1 MYDLHSLALAGE
13 IPAIPIYI
21 DSPLAIDTTSVF
33 EMHPD
38 LFDKPGYGWHI
49 GANPGGSMVGA
60 IPYAL
65 SWLAFA
71 ALPLFFM
78 LAAIGNARFTSEA
91 IDPTLGKES
100 PRMVVDARV
109 ADNTLQQF
117 VLFAAGSLALPG
129 MIPVPASGG
138 DGPQDVVVGGV
149 PTNSRVAQVLVEVSC
164 IARPRGIEPV
174 QLVKLRQAHGRKTG
188 ERA

>member
-1 MYDLHSLALAGE
+1 MNRDQKIVATGAASGVVTM
-13 IPAIPIYI
+13 IV
-21 DSPLAIDTTSVF
+21 SVWLLQ
-33 EMHPD
+33 EVLPRPSAD
-38 LFDKPGYGWHI
+38 P
-49 GANPGGSMVGA
+49 
-60 IPYAL
+60 IPYSL

-117 VLFAAGSLALPG
+117 VLFAAGSLALAVNLRAG
-129 MIPVPASGG
+129 QLGIIGAASI
-138 DGPQDVVVGGV
+138 VFVMMRLAFWVGY
-149 PTNSRVAQVLVEVSC
+149 R
-164 IARPRGIEPV
+164 IRPIY
-174 QLVKLRQAHGRKTG
+174 
-188 ERA
+188 RAFGFAGTAYLNAGLLASSLWLSVT

>member
-1 MYDLHSLALAGE
+1 MTRDQKIVATGAASGIVSMIALVWVL
-13 IPAIPIYI
+13 IQLLP
-21 DSPLAIDTTSVF
+21 S
-33 EMHPD
+33 
-38 LFDKPGYGWHI
+38 
-49 GANPGGSMVGA
+49 PGGNA

-71 ALPLFFM
+71 ALPLFLT

-117 VLFAAGSLALPG
+117 VLFAAGSLALAVNLPPG
-129 MIPVPASGG
+129 QLDLIGAVSIVFVVMRLAFWIGYRIRPIYRAFGFAGTAYLNLGLLAASLWLS
-138 DGPQDVVVGGV
+138 V
-149 PTNSRVAQVLVEVSC
+149 T
-164 IARPRGIEPV
+164 
-174 QLVKLRQAHGRKTG
+174 
-188 ERA
+188 